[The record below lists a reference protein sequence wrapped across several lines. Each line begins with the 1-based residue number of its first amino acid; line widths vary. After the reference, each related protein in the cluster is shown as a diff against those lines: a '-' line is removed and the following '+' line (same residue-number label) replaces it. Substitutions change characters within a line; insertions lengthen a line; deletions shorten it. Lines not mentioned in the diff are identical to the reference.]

1 MLPFLSGPNQQFL
14 ADLQRINSQLT
25 DVSQQLSSGLR
36 VNSVSDD
43 PAAVESIMLNQSRIA
58 QLTQTQSNL
67 NNLKPE
73 LETGDTALQQAMQQ
87 VESAIS
93 IASESTSPLQTP
105 TSMQQLTVQVQG
117 ILQNLVDLSGS
128 SAGGRYIFSGDLD
141 QQALYTLDPTQPTGV
156 RQLATATNTR
166 TVTDQ
171 NGTQIW
177 LGKTASE
184 IFDARDASNNP
195 LSDNVFAAVNSLL
208 TALQNNDSAAA
219 EASITNLK
227 AADGHLNE
235 ELGYYGIGQARVND
249 TLTTI
254 SSSLVNVQTDQSSL
268 RDADMA
274 TAATEL
280 QQLTVQQQAALS
292 ARAKIGGTNLFD
304 FLA

>member
-1 MLPFLSGPNQQFL
+1 MLPYLSGPNQQFL
-14 ADLQRINSQLT
+14 SDLKRINSELA
-25 DVSQQLSSGLR
+25 DVSKQVSSGLR
-36 VNSVSDD
+36 ISSVADD
-43 PAAVESIMLNQSRIA
+43 PAVVENIMLNQSRIS
-58 QLTQTQSNL
+58 QLTQTQTNL

-93 IASESTSPLQTP
+93 IASESTSPLQNAS
-105 TSMQQLTVQVQG
+105 SMQQLTIQVQG
-117 ILQNLVDLSGS
+117 ILQNLVNLSGS

-166 TVTDQ
+166 GITDA
-171 NGTQIW
+171 NGVQIW

-184 IFDARDASNNP
+184 IFDARDSSNNP

-208 TALQNNDSAAA
+208 TALTNNDKAAA
-219 EASITNLK
+219 LASIDNLK
-227 AADGHLNE
+227 AADTHLNQ

-254 SSSLVNVQTDQSSL
+254 SSSLVSVQTDQSAL

-274 TAATEL
+274 TAAVDL

>member
-14 ADLQRINSQLT
+14 SDLQRMNSELT
-25 DVSQQLSSGLR
+25 DVTKQLSSGLR
-36 VNSVSDD
+36 VSSVADD

-58 QLTQTQSNL
+58 QFTQTQSNL

-73 LETGDTALQQAMQQ
+73 LETGDTVLQQAMQQ

-93 IASESTSPLQTP
+93 IASESTSPLQNP
-105 TSMQQLTVQVQG
+105 GSLQQLTIQVQG
-117 ILQNLVDLSGS
+117 ILQNLVNLSAAS
-128 SAGGRYIFSGDLD
+128 SGGRYIFSGDLD
-141 QQALYTLDPTQPTGV
+141 QQPLYALDPTQPTGV

-166 TVTDQ
+166 GITDA
-171 NGTQIW
+171 NGVQVW

-195 LSDNVFAAVNSLL
+195 LPDNVFAAVNSLL
-208 TALQNNDSAAA
+208 TALTNNDSAAA
-219 EASITNLK
+219 EASISNLK
-227 AADGHLNE
+227 AADSHLNE

-249 TLTTI
+249 TLTSI
-254 SSSLVNVQTDQSSL
+254 ASSLVGVQTDQSSL

-274 TAATEL
+274 SAAVEL

>member
-14 ADLQRINSQLT
+14 SDLQRMNSELT
-25 DVSQQLSSGLR
+25 DVTKQLSSGLR
-36 VNSVSDD
+36 VSSVADD

-73 LETGDTALQQAMQQ
+73 LETGDTVLQQAMQQ

-93 IASESTSPLQTP
+93 IASESTSPLQNP
-105 TSMQQLTVQVQG
+105 GSLQQLTIQVQG
-117 ILQNLVDLSGS
+117 ILQNLVNLSAAS
-128 SAGGRYIFSGDLD
+128 SGGRYIFSGDLD
-141 QQALYTLDPTQPTGV
+141 QQPLYALDPTQPTGV

-166 TVTDQ
+166 GITDA
-171 NGTQIW
+171 NGVQVW

-195 LSDNVFAAVNSLL
+195 LPDNVFAAVNSLL
-208 TALQNNDSAAA
+208 TALTNNDSAAA
-219 EASITNLK
+219 EASISNLK
-227 AADGHLNE
+227 AADSHLNE

-249 TLTTI
+249 TLTSI
-254 SSSLVNVQTDQSSL
+254 ASSLVGVQTDQSSL

-274 TAATEL
+274 SAAVEL

>member
-1 MLPFLSGPNQQFL
+1 MLPYLSGPNQQFL
-14 ADLQRINSQLT
+14 SDLQRINSEMA
-25 DVSQQLSSGLR
+25 DVSRQLSSGLR
-36 VNSVSDD
+36 VSSVSDD
-43 PAAVESIMLNQSRIA
+43 PSVVEGIMVNQSRIS
-58 QLTQTQSNL
+58 QLTQTQTNL

-73 LETGDTALQQAMQQ
+73 LETGDHVLTQAMQQ

-93 IASESTSPLQTP
+93 IASESTSPLSNP
-105 TSMQQLTVQVQG
+105 TSMQQLTIQVQG
-117 ILQNLVDLSGS
+117 ILQNLVDLSGAAS
-128 SAGGRYIFSGDLD
+128 GGRYIFSGDLD
-141 QQALYTLDPTQPTGV
+141 QQALYTLDASQPTGV

-166 TVTDQ
+166 SITDA

-184 IFDARDASNNP
+184 IFDARDGSGNP
-195 LSDNVFAAVNSLL
+195 ASDNVFAAVNSLL
-208 TALQNNDSAAA
+208 TALQANDSAAA
-219 EASITNLK
+219 EASIANLK

-249 TLTTI
+249 TLTSI
-254 SSSLVNVQTDQSSL
+254 GSSLVSVQTAQSGL

-274 TAATEL
+274 TAAVDL
-280 QQLTVQQQAALS
+280 NQLTVQLQAALS

>member
-1 MLPFLSGPNQQFL
+1 M
-14 ADLQRINSQLT
+14 NSELT
-25 DVSQQLSSGLR
+25 DVTKQLSSGLR
-36 VNSVSDD
+36 VSSVADD

-73 LETGDTALQQAMQQ
+73 LETGDTVLQQAMQQ

-93 IASESTSPLQTP
+93 IASESTSPLQNP
-105 TSMQQLTVQVQG
+105 GSLQQLTIQVQG
-117 ILQNLVDLSGS
+117 ILQNLVNLSAAS
-128 SAGGRYIFSGDLD
+128 SGGRYIFSGDLD
-141 QQALYTLDPTQPTGV
+141 QQPLYALDPTQPTGV

-166 TVTDQ
+166 GITDA
-171 NGTQIW
+171 NGVQVW

-195 LSDNVFAAVNSLL
+195 LPDNVFAAVNSLL
-208 TALQNNDSAAA
+208 TALTNNDSAAA
-219 EASITNLK
+219 EASISNLK
-227 AADGHLNE
+227 AADSHLNE

-249 TLTTI
+249 TLTSI
-254 SSSLVNVQTDQSSL
+254 ASSLVGVQTDQSSL

-274 TAATEL
+274 SAAVEL

>member
-14 ADLQRINSQLT
+14 SDLQRINSEMT
-25 DVSQQLSSGLR
+25 DVSKQLSSGLR
-36 VNSVSDD
+36 VSSVADD

-58 QLTQTQSNL
+58 QLTQTQTNL

-73 LETGDTALQQAMQQ
+73 LETGDTVLQRAMQQ

-93 IASESTSPLQTP
+93 IASESTSPLQNP
-105 TSMQQLTVQVQG
+105 SSLQQLTIQVQG
-117 ILQNLVDLSGS
+117 ILENLVNLSATS
-128 SAGGRYIFSGDLD
+128 SGGRYIFSGDLD

-166 TVTDQ
+166 GITDA
-171 NGTQIW
+171 NGVQIW

-184 IFDARDASNNP
+184 IFDARDSSNNP
-195 LSDNVFAAVNSLL
+195 ATDNVFAAVNSLL
-208 TALQNNDSAAA
+208 LGLQNNDKVAT
-219 EASITNLK
+219 EASIANLK
-227 AADGHLNE
+227 AADSHLNE

-254 SSSLVNVQTDQSSL
+254 SSSLVSVQTDQSSL

-274 TAATEL
+274 SAAVEL

-292 ARAKIGGTNLFD
+292 AKAKIGGTNLFD

>member
-14 ADLQRINSQLT
+14 SDLQRMNSELT
-25 DVSQQLSSGLR
+25 DVTKQLSSGLR
-36 VNSVSDD
+36 VSSVADD

-73 LETGDTALQQAMQQ
+73 LETGDTVLQQAMQQ

-93 IASESTSPLQTP
+93 IASESTSPLQNP
-105 TSMQQLTVQVQG
+105 GSLQQLTIQVQG
-117 ILQNLVDLSGS
+117 ILQNLVNLSAAS
-128 SAGGRYIFSGDLD
+128 SGGRYIFSGDLD
-141 QQALYTLDPTQPTGV
+141 QQPLYALDPTQPTGV

-166 TVTDQ
+166 GITDA
-171 NGTQIW
+171 NGVQVW

-184 IFDARDASNNP
+184 VFDARDASNNP
-195 LSDNVFAAVNSLL
+195 LPDNVFAAVNSLL
-208 TALQNNDSAAA
+208 TALTNNDSAAA
-219 EASITNLK
+219 EASISNLK
-227 AADGHLNE
+227 AADSHLNE

-249 TLTTI
+249 TLTSI
-254 SSSLVNVQTDQSSL
+254 ASSLVGVQTDQSSL

-274 TAATEL
+274 SAAVEL

>member
-1 MLPFLSGPNQQFL
+1 MLPFLSGPNQQFIS
-14 ADLQRINSQLT
+14 DLQRMNSELT
-25 DVSQQLSSGLR
+25 DVTKQLSSGLR
-36 VNSVSDD
+36 VSSVADD

-73 LETGDTALQQAMQQ
+73 LETGDTVLQQAMQQ

-93 IASESTSPLQTP
+93 IASESTSPLQNP
-105 TSMQQLTVQVQG
+105 GSLQQLTIQVQG
-117 ILQNLVDLSGS
+117 ILQNLVNLSAAS
-128 SAGGRYIFSGDLD
+128 SGGRYIFSGDLD
-141 QQALYTLDPTQPTGV
+141 QQPLYALDSTQPTGV

-166 TVTDQ
+166 GITDA
-171 NGTQIW
+171 NGVQVW

-195 LSDNVFAAVNSLL
+195 LPDNVFAAVNSLL
-208 TALQNNDSAAA
+208 TALTNNDSAAA

-227 AADGHLNE
+227 AADSHLNE

-249 TLTTI
+249 TLTSI
-254 SSSLVNVQTDQSSL
+254 SSSLVGVQTDQSSL

-274 TAATEL
+274 SAAVEL